1 MVRRGVDPSISYR
14 ALPVSGSA
22 GPWGPG
28 CCNLGEAALV
38 VQGRVQTAGQR
49 LLPTGCPREH
59 LGCVPARASFL
70 HWKTPRGLGGRLST
84 LLLPAVTG
92 HPPG

>member
-1 MVRRGVDPSISYR
+1 MVRLGVDPSISDH

-38 VQGRVQTAGQR
+38 VVQGRVQTAGQR

-59 LGCVPARASFL
+59 LGCEPCWVSPGSTWDVCRLGPPSC
-70 HWKTPRGLGGRLST
+70 TGRPRGVWEGG
-84 LLLPAVTG
+84 
-92 HPPG
+92 